1 MRFRALSFYESKDKH
16 FLHAQVG
23 PGFNLSEG
31 ATKGN
36 MVTSIKRVLV
46 GKPLSTEQAVH
57 ERLSKK
63 TALAVF
69 SSDALSSTAYAT
81 EEILLVLAAAVAFGQ
96 ANAFHYVVPIS
107 IGIAVL
113 LVIVATS
120 YRQTIHAYPSGGGA
134 YIVAKENLG
143 TNSGLVAGASL
154 LVDYVL
160 TVSVSIAAGVAAITS
175 MVQGTRFASL
185 DEHKVLLCFICIAF
199 IAIANLR
206 GVRES
211 GALFAAPTYAFVA
224 CFLFMIGYGLVH
236 YFTVGGVAPVPGG
249 DELKIAE
256 GYRFQPVTLFLIL
269 GAFSNGCAAL
279 TGIEAISNGVPAFK
293 KPEARNASAT
303 LVVMAAL
310 LTTMFLGTSVMA
322 YLYGVHPHSNE
333 TVISQFGRI
342 IFTGAFGWFYYV
354 VQVTT
359 ALILVL
365 AANTSF
371 ADFPR
376 LASLLAR
383 DRFLPRQFANR
394 GDKLVFS
401 NGIVIL
407 AIFSGI
413 LVAAFGGDTSRL
425 IPLYA
430 VGVFL
435 SFTLSQTGMVRHWL
449 RERADVR
456 AKRTKAPDEP
466 KETTVF
472 NQGADAGQALPDAQL
487 AAAETRAPSFVND
500 EVTDS
505 THWKKSILINGLG
518 AIATF
523 VVLCVFIITKF
534 LHGAWIVVVIIPL
547 LVLMFRSIHRH
558 YVGVAKQLSTE
569 GLEQL
574 HTIRNTVIVPI
585 SGIHRG
591 VINALQYA
599 KAISPDGVKAVYV
612 DFDEEATHKLQRKWE
627 QWGSGVELVVLQ
639 SPYRSLSRPLLRY
652 VERLRRKGGD
662 DFVTVVL
669 PEFIPAR
676 WWQQLLHNQSSLL
689 LKGSLLFKKRVVVVS
704 VPYHLEH

>member
-1 MRFRALSFYESKDKH
+1 
-16 FLHAQVG
+16 
-23 PGFNLSEG
+23 
-31 ATKGN
+31 
-36 MVTSIKRVLV
+36 MVTAVKRLLV
-46 GKPLSTEQAVH
+46 GNPLKTQQAVH
-57 ERLSKK
+57 ERLTKK

-96 ANAFHYVVPIS
+96 AYAFHYVVPIS

-113 LVIVATS
+113 LAIVAAS

-143 TNSGLVAGASL
+143 VTPGLIAGASL

-160 TVSVSIAAGVAAITS
+160 TVSVSIAAGVAAVTS
-175 MVQGTRFASL
+175 MVQGTRYAWL
-185 DEHKVLLCFICIAF
+185 DDHKVFMCIIFIAF
-199 IAIANLR
+199 IAVANLR

-211 GALFAAPTYAFVA
+211 GALFATPTYAFIV
-224 CFLFMIGYGLVH
+224 CFLFMIGYGLFH
-236 YFTVGGVAPVPGG
+236 YIVYGGGASVPGE
-249 DELKIAE
+249 ELKIAE
-256 GYRFQPVTLFLIL
+256 GYKLQPLTLLLIL

-293 KPEARNASAT
+293 QPEAHNASAT
-303 LVVMAAL
+303 LVVMALL
-310 LTTMFLGTSVMA
+310 LTAMFLGTSLMA
-322 YLYGVHPHSNE
+322 YLYGVHPHENE

-342 IFTGAFGWFYYV
+342 IFTGALGWFYYL
-354 VQVTT
+354 VQIVT

-383 DRFLPRQFANR
+383 DRFLPRQLANR

-407 AIFSGI
+407 AIFSAI

-435 SFTLSQTGMVRHWL
+435 SFSLSQIGMVRHWM
-449 RERADVR
+449 RAR
-456 AKRTKAPDEP
+456 AEDLAEMGDPSEAQLPIENKTL
-466 KETTVF
+466 
-472 NQGADAGQALPDAQL
+472 GAKALPDAQMET
-487 AAAETRAPSFVND
+487 AETRAPSFVKD
-500 EVTDS
+500 EITDNS
-505 THWKKSILINGLG
+505 HWKKSIFINGVG
-518 AIATF
+518 ALATS
-523 VVLCVFIITKF
+523 VVLCVFITTKF
-534 LHGAWIVVVIIPL
+534 IHGAWIVVVVIPL
-547 LVLMFRSIHRH
+547 LVLMFRAIHKH
-558 YVGVAKQLSTE
+558 YVRVAMQLSTE
-569 GLEQL
+569 GLEPVNEIKNL
-574 HTIRNTVIVPI
+574 VIVPI

-599 KAISPDGVKAVYV
+599 KSISPNGVKAVYV
-612 DFDEEATHKLQRKWE
+612 DFDEGATRNLREKWE
-627 QWGSGVELVVLQ
+627 QWGSGIELIVLA
-639 SPYRSLSRPLLRY
+639 SPYRELTRPLLRHID
-652 VERLRRKGGD
+652 RMRRKNGEG
-662 DFVTVVL
+662 FVTVVL

-689 LKGSLLFKKRVVVVS
+689 LKGSLLFKKGVIVTS
-704 VPYHLEH
+704 VPYHLKN

>member
-1 MRFRALSFYESKDKH
+1 M
-16 FLHAQVG
+16 G
-23 PGFNLSEG
+23 
-31 ATKGN
+31 
-36 MVTSIKRVLV
+36 TSIKRLLV
-46 GKPLSTEQAVH
+46 GNPLRTEQAAH

-96 ANAFHYVVPIS
+96 ATAFNYVVPIS

-143 TNSGLVAGASL
+143 VVPGLVAAASL

-160 TVSVSIAAGVAAITS
+160 TVSVSIAAGVAALTS
-175 MVQGTRFASL
+175 MVQGTRFTWL
-185 DEHKVLLCFICIAF
+185 NNHKVLLCLVFIAF

-211 GALFAAPTYAFVA
+211 GALFAAPTYAFIL
-224 CFLFMIGYGLVH
+224 CFILMIGYGILH
-236 YFTVGGVAPVPGG
+236 YFMYGGAAPVSGE

-256 GYRFQPVTLFLIL
+256 GYRYQPITIFLIL

-293 KPEARNASAT
+293 KPEAHNASGT
-303 LVVMAAL
+303 LIIMAAL
-310 LTTMFLGTSVMA
+310 LTTMFLGTSLMA
-322 YLYGVHPHSNE
+322 YLYGVYPHENE
-333 TVISQFGRI
+333 TVISQFGRT
-342 IFTGAFGWFYYV
+342 IFTGAFSWFYYV
-354 VQVTT
+354 VQITT

-383 DRFLPRQFANR
+383 DRYLPRQLANR

-407 AIFSGI
+407 AIFSSL

-435 SFTLSQTGMVRHWL
+435 SFTLSQAGMVRHWL
-449 RERADVR
+449 KVREGARVKQLPARAEPPG
-456 AKRTKAPDEP
+456 AALLKRDIPGLP
-466 KETTVF
+466 
-472 NQGADAGQALPDAQL
+472 ALPDAQL
-487 AAAETRAPSFVND
+487 AAAETHTSYFVND

-505 THWKKSILINGLG
+505 ANWKKSILINGLG
-518 AIATF
+518 AIATL
-523 VVLCVFIITKF
+523 VVLCVFVFTKF

-547 LVLMFRSIHRH
+547 LVLIFRSIHQH
-558 YVGVAKQLSTE
+558 YLKVAKQLSTD
-569 GLEQL
+569 GLEPLQ
-574 HTIRNTVIVPI
+574 IIINTVIVPI

-599 KAISPDGVKAVYV
+599 KSIAPDGVRAVYV
-612 DFDEEATHKLQRKWE
+612 DFDEEATHKLQEKWE
-627 QWGSGVELVVLQ
+627 QWGSGVELVVLP
-639 SPYRSLSRPLLRY
+639 SPYRSLRRPLLRY
-652 VERLRRKGGD
+652 IERLRRKGSRD
-662 DFVTVVL
+662 YVTVVL

-689 LKGSLLFKKRVVVVS
+689 LKGSLLFKRCVVVVS